1 MSPPRSKPWCL
12 EIKRLATVDIEDKQ
26 AEASNLVVV
35 GIGDLIK
42 SGLENLTEL
51 AESAGIKYGLHFFLD
66 F

>member
-1 MSPPRSKPWCL
+1 MLPPRSKPWRL

-51 AESAGIKYGLHFFLD
+51 AEPARIKYGLHFFLD